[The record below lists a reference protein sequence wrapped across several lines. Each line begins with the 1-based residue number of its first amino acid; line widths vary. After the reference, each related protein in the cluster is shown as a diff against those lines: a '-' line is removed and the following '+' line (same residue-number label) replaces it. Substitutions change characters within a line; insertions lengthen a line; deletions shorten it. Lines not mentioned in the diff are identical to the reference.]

1 MRNAT
6 GDRMKLSAYKALL
19 AECPHTAM
27 IVDLTERF
35 PRGPK
40 AALRPK
46 DYTVTEREYGW
57 NDRIER
63 TVHDDAFVGGENGY
77 TLEQL
82 HALTKKSWWSS
93 SLENLKTR
101 VKDAALGREIRK
113 PNEDYEYV
121 PTGEHRLFKS
131 GPQTT
136 RRLRTLENRLR
147 RVVKIVEH
155 KSEHNL
161 YSVHVGR
168 CSKPVYMFAD
178 NEETARMQYELLLS
192 TAFNSAADRKGIDR
206 GYSYNDDTVEQR
218 YHFSGPSQG
227 VHEIMEHNEKFTT
240 SLRNQN
246 AARLAKI
253 EELKTAIIAADE
265 LVQMVEMFTINS
277 CAQATGEE

>member
-1 MRNAT
+1 
-6 GDRMKLSAYKALL
+6 MKLSAYKALL

-57 NDRIER
+57 DDRIER

-82 HALTKKSWWSS
+82 HALSKKSWWSS

-101 VKDAALGREIRK
+101 VKDAALGRDIRVR
-113 PNEDYEYV
+113 NDDYEFE
-121 PTGEHRLFKS
+121 PTGEYRLFKS
-131 GPQTT
+131 GAQIT
-136 RRLRTLENRLR
+136 RRLRTLESRLR
-147 RVVKIVEH
+147 RVVKIVEQ

-161 YSVHVGR
+161 YSVQVGR
-168 CSKPVYMFAD
+168 CRASVYMFAD
-178 NEETARMQYELLLS
+178 NEETAKMQYDLLLS
-192 TAFNSAADRKGIDR
+192 TAFNSAAARKGIDK
-206 GYSYNDDTVEQR
+206 GYSYDDQVEQR
-218 YHFSGPSQG
+218 YHFRGPSQG
-227 VHEIMEHNEKFTT
+227 VHEIMEHNEQFSAK
-240 SLRNQN
+240 LREEN

-253 EELKTAIIAADE
+253 EELKEAIQAAEE
-265 LVQMVEMFTINS
+265 LAQMVEMFTINS

>member
-1 MRNAT
+1 
-6 GDRMKLSAYKALL
+6 MKLSAYKALL
-19 AECPHTAM
+19 AECPETAM

-46 DYTVTEREYGW
+46 DYTVTEKEYSW
-57 NDRIER
+57 RVER

-82 HALTKKSWWSS
+82 HELTKKSWWSS
-93 SLENLKTR
+93 SLDGLKTR
-101 VKDAALGREIRK
+101 VKDAAYGVEIRQRK
-113 PNEDYEYV
+113 ESFGEYEG
-121 PTGEHRLFKS
+121 TGEYRMFKS
-131 GPQTT
+131 GAMTT

-155 KSEHNL
+155 KSAHNL
-161 YSVHVGR
+161 YSVSVGR

-178 NEETARMQYELLLS
+178 NEETARMQYDLLLS
-192 TAFNSAADRKGIDR
+192 TAFNSAAARKGIDK
-206 GYSYNDDTVEQR
+206 GYSYNEESVDQR

-227 VHEIMEHNEKFTT
+227 VHEIMEHNEKF
-240 SLRNQN
+240 SSKLREEN

-253 EELKTAIIAADE
+253 EELKEAILAAEE
-265 LVQMVEMFTINS
+265 LAQMVEMFTINS
-277 CAQATGEE
+277 CAQATGEEG